1 MNGFRQLHRDG
12 RQTTIV
18 RSGQCWDVRFHWDG
32 ESSLVAV
39 VPFDLEEAK
48 AMSKTALEKEHSHMC
63 DAECRDWELF

>member
-1 MNGFRQLHRDG
+1 
-12 RQTTIV
+12 V

-63 DAECRDWELF
+63 DAECKDWELF